1 VNSLPNSAHLPANT
15 FRLRQH
21 IITVRNN
28 KVSKRLRT
36 DYRNHPAGQGLK
48 IFCVSN
54 SLYRDFRDKPV
65 SVSLP
70 SLQLSGI
77 MELRCYCIGIV
88 AESHLRA
95 TAEYIRDQIPALFG
109 SVELWVQAGS
119 RNASAERKQ
128 QILEAMS
135 AIQHQLD
142 KVSCSIIFWKICLIV
157 FLVNFSSVSHQ

>member
-1 VNSLPNSAHLPANT
+1 VISLLNIVHQQANT
-15 FRLRQH
+15 VRLHQH
-21 IITVRNN
+21 IVTVRNG
-28 KVSKRLRT
+28 KVSKKLRT
-36 DYRNHPAGQGLK
+36 DYRDHPAGKDLS

-77 MELRCYCIGIV
+77 MELRRHCIGIV

-109 SVELWVQAGS
+109 SVELWIQAGS
-119 RNASAERKQ
+119 GNASAERKQ
-128 QILEAMS
+128 QILEATS

-142 KVSCSIIFWKICLIV
+142 KVSRCIIFWKICLIV